1 MKYLLGVIL
10 LISIIMTPVFAQETK
25 NPSLKINT
33 VEIPWFE
40 FNKVARD
47 ASIIELR
54 DLHAISWQ
62 VTIDNNLA
70 YANPN
75 GNAVLRLY
83 DSEISDKFIE
93 IGMGANPD
101 EKFWVAVQLP
111 KEGYVVVHS
120 KLERGWI
127 PEAKVIASYTDRGG
141 LTVNNGER
149 IVVTNLDVDRF
160 AIDSYS
166 THGMEGSTDP
176 PATNSGI
183 MEVEFLSGNPSENMF
198 SLFPFFLTAAIGGL
212 AGALYITKKRSS

>member
-1 MKYLLGVIL
+1 M
-10 LISIIMTPVFAQETK
+10 ISPAFAQEAK
-25 NPSLKINT
+25 NPSLKINEI
-33 VEIPWFE
+33 EIPWFE
-40 FNKVARD
+40 FNNVARD
-47 ASIIELR
+47 AQIIELS
-54 DLHAISWQ
+54 DTHAVSWQ
-62 VTIDNNLA
+62 VTIDNDLA

-75 GNAVLRLY
+75 GNAALRFY
-83 DSEISDKFIE
+83 DAENSEKFIE

-141 LTVNNGER
+141 FTVNNGER
-149 IVVTNLDVDRF
+149 IVVTNLDIGTF

-176 PATNSGI
+176 PSTNSGI
-183 MEVEFLSGNPSENMF
+183 MTVEFLSGNPSENIF

-212 AGALYITKKRSS
+212 AGALYLTKKRSS

>member
-1 MKYLLGVIL
+1 M
-10 LISIIMTPVFAQETK
+10 MPAFAQETT

-40 FNKVARD
+40 FNRVAREATVTD
-47 ASIIELR
+47 LQ
-54 DLHAISWQ
+54 DLHAVSWQ

-75 GNAVLRLY
+75 GNAVLRFY
-83 DSEISDKFIE
+83 DSEIEDKFIE

-120 KLERGWI
+120 KLERGWV

-141 LTVNNGER
+141 FTVNNGER
-149 IVVTNLDVDRF
+149 IVVTNLDVGQF

-166 THGMEGSTDP
+166 VHGMEGTTDP

-183 MEVEFLSGNPSENMF
+183 MEVEFLSGNPSENVF
-198 SLFPFFLTAAIGGL
+198 SLFPFFVTAAIGGL
-212 AGALYITKKRSS
+212 AGALYLTKKRSS

>member
-1 MKYLLGVIL
+1 MKYLLGIIL
-10 LISIIMTPVFAQETK
+10 LGIIITNPAFAQETK

-33 VEIPWFE
+33 VDIPWFE
-40 FNKVARD
+40 FNKIARD
-47 ASIIELR
+47 TSIIELS
-54 DLHAISWQ
+54 DIHAVSWQ
-62 VTIDNNLA
+62 VTVDNNLA

-75 GNAVLRLY
+75 GNAVLRFY
-83 DSEISDKFIE
+83 DTEISDKFIE

-127 PEAKVIASYTDRGG
+127 PEAKVIASYTERGG

-149 IVVTNLDVDRF
+149 IVVTNLDVGQF
-160 AIDSYS
+160 VIDSYS

-183 MEVEFLSGNPSENMF
+183 MQVEFLSGNPSENIF

-212 AGALYITKKRSS
+212 AGALYLTKKRSS